1 MGRWY
6 SPTGPGGECTLCPIN
21 AYCPRN
27 ATNYTACTPH
37 AHSVSGQQYN
47 YCYCDAGYYGNA
59 MQGDNCTLCPPNFYC
74 SVSSPMRPPA
84 ACLWPNGGAS
94 VGTGW

>member
-6 SPTGPGGECTLCPIN
+6 SPTGPGGTCTLCPIN

-59 MQGDNCTLCPPNFYC
+59 MQGDNCTLCPPNYSC
-74 SVSSPMRPPA
+74 SVSLPFGSTMA
-84 ACLWPNGGAS
+84 LSLKQDCCVTVA
-94 VGTGW
+94 